1 MTLVLFRNIF
11 NTNINYVYI
20 LIYSSHSYE
29 LLNAD
34 LNAGGGGGGQQGKTK
49 KFCVH
54 SRTPLIH
61 VLPCTVTYSYHPR
74 RSDVIGI

>member
-34 LNAGGGGGGQQGKTK
+34 LNAGGGEDNNKARRKSSAYT
-49 KFCVH
+49 H
-54 SRTPLIH
+54 APPLSMYFR
-61 VLPCTVTYSYHPR
+61 VL
-74 RSDVIGI
+74 